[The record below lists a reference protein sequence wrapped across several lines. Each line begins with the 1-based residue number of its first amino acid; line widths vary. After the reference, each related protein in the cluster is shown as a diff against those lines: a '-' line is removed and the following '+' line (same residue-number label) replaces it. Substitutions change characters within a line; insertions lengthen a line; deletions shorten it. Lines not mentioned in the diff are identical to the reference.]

1 MEEMRDL
8 IAKNSL
14 FAGLP
19 DSTIE
24 LAVGCAQNVAF
35 EPGARIL
42 VEGEPA
48 DTLYLLRRGR
58 VSLQVQR
65 PSGKPLIIETI
76 GPHCVLG
83 WSWLVP
89 PYRWQFDGVAIDPVG
104 AIAIDGTCLRAKADE
119 DPVFGYALL
128 QRISGVL
135 LSRLQSTRVRLL
147 DLYGHSLAD

>member
-1 MEEMRDL
+1 MEEMSDL

-58 VSLQVQR
+58 VALQVQR
-65 PSGKPLIIETI
+65 PSGKPLVIETI
-76 GPHCVLG
+76 GPNSVLG

-89 PYRWQFDGVAIDPVG
+89 PSNCQRYG
-104 AIAIDGTCLRAKADE
+104 GTSLRAKADA

-128 QRISGVL
+128 KRISGVL

-147 DLYGHSLAD
+147 DLYGHSLDD

>member
-8 IAKNSL
+8 IAKNAL

-24 LAVGCAQNVAF
+24 LAAGCAQNVAF
-35 EPGARIL
+35 DPGVRIL
-42 VEGEPA
+42 AEGEPA

-65 PSGKPLIIETI
+65 PSGKPLVIETI
-76 GPHCVLG
+76 GPNSVLG

-104 AIAIDGTCLRAKADE
+104 AVAIDGTCLRAKADE

-128 QRISGVL
+128 KRISSVL
-135 LSRLQSTRVRLL
+135 LSRLQATRVRLL
-147 DLYGHSLAD
+147 DLYGDRLDD